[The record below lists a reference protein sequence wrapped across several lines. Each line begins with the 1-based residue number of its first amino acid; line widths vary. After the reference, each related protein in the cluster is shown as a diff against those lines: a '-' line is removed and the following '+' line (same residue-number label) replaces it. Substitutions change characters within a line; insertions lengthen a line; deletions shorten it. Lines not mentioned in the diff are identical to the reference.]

1 MPAPQDELPFV
12 SEPYSCP
19 LFMIDPKKI
28 WVKQSDSGRM
38 AVMQKQ
44 MSKAV
49 WRPAPGRK
57 LAFEVMH
64 DQVLI
69 GLIFLASPVINLT
82 DRDVF
87 LGLSRDPKV
96 KGAQLRKVMD
106 VSVCVSAQP
115 IGWHWNLGKLCA
127 LLAPTLG
134 DFFKARY
141 GEDLEHLMTTSLWGR
156 GTQYNRV
163 WKFLG
168 YTKGHGHEHI
178 SDEQYAEMMKWLKAN
193 GHEVP
198 SCRFGA
204 GSNPRMRRI
213 QAYRKHSGDKA
224 VTLIHGNKRG
234 IYYHKAVNPS
244 DRHAVIDAWFKR
256 WGLPRYEKT
265 KGLTPPYLTGL
276 SNAEEVSKE
285 TRLASG
291 QEGEVRVLDSAP
303 PSSAW
308 RADGSPN
315 I

>member
-1 MPAPQDELPFV
+1 MTSQQIGLFDEPP
-12 SEPYSCP
+12 PYSCP
-19 LFMIDPKKI
+19 LINLDPKKI
-28 WVKQSDSGRM
+28 WVRQTDSGRL
-38 AVMQKQ
+38 AVLQKQ

-64 DQVLI
+64 EETLI

-82 DRDVF
+82 ERDKF
-87 LGLSRDPKV
+87 LKLSKNPKE
-96 KGAQLRKVMD
+96 KGKQLRSVMD

-127 LLAPTLG
+127 MIAATLG
-134 DFFKARY
+134 DFFALRY
-141 GEDLEHLMTTSLWGR
+141 NEPLNHLMTTSLWGR

-178 SDEQYAEMMKWLKAN
+178 NDDKYKDMMAWLKDN

-213 QAYRKHSGDKA
+213 AAYRKHSGDKSI
-224 VTLIHGNKRG
+224 TLVHGNKRG
-234 IYYHKAVNPS
+234 IYYHQAIDPTK
-244 DRHAVIDAWFKR
+244 RQEVIDAWYKR
-256 WGLPRYEKT
+256 WGLPRFEKT
-265 KGLTPPYLTGL
+265 KELRPPYLNGL
-276 SNAEEVSKE
+276 SNAEDASKE

-291 QEGEVRVLDSAP
+291 QESEVRVLDSAP
-303 PSSAW
+303 LSEK
-308 RADGSPN
+308 